1 MRFAL
6 LLAAAVSGHAA
17 AGNYDAA
24 LAGMCEKIANKPD
37 ATHQGLIAAKKY
49 CDGIAPASTAG
60 RINGRIAEKEQEAL
74 ESIQLP
80 ETPKPAND
88 AIPTREQLIA
98 RAKKSAQ
105 DQIAGCEQRIEMAN
119 AAIARERSVAAVS
132 GYEDAAKL
140 HWLGNEIVSCREA
153 QGAARRRLAA
163 LKANPDAAIEP
174 ATPRPVIMNG
184 GRVRPE

>member
-17 AGNYDAA
+17 AGNYDDA
-24 LAGMCEKIANKPD
+24 LAEMCEKIANKPD
-37 ATHQGLIAAKKY
+37 ATLQGLIAVKKY
-49 CDGIAPASTAG
+49 CDGIAPAAVLG
-60 RINGRIAEKEQEAL
+60 RITSRIADKEQAAAAA
-74 ESIQLP
+74 
-80 ETPKPAND
+80 TPVIDPPTQPVAVKPS
-88 AIPTREQLIA
+88 REQLIA
-98 RAKKSAQ
+98 RARKSAQ
-105 DQIAGCEQRIEMAN
+105 DQIAGCEQRIEMAK

-153 QGAARRRLAA
+153 QNAARNRLAA
-163 LKANPDAAIEP
+163 LKANPDAAIEA